1 MSDPTDPM
9 AIKEAELKKLKTQVR
24 EDRKLFEKAADVL
37 AEIDRASG
45 LTELQADVLA
55 ALRIRVEGKPRKS
68 LEDLLSAAGDIK
80 GKRDLGDVLAPI
92 EENSGSEWPEIK
104 EKKRDWPTL

>member
-1 MSDPTDPM
+1 M
-9 AIKEAELKKLKTQVR
+9 AAKEAELKKLKAQAR
-24 EDRKLFEKAADVL
+24 EDRKLFEKAADAL

-80 GKRDLGDVLAPI
+80 GKRDLGDVLAPV
-92 EENSGSEWPEIK
+92 EENPGSDWPEIK